1 MKQSSYDTDANWSLS
16 FFFTAERSTTGINL
30 QGSERTGNQSVQT
43 ATEEPLIG
51 AHHHDDLSMQ
61 LSSGT
66 SSSDCTNTI
75 SNVVDDI
82 TPTAEFPPCQ
92 PSNCK
97 FPTTILSGKAR
108 SFNPSWYSQ
117 YSWLEYSVKKKC
129 SILLCLSPFWLF
141 KYWQQSA

>member
-1 MKQSSYDTDANWSLS
+1 MVSF
-16 FFFTAERSTTGINL
+16 FFFTAEGSTTGINL
-30 QGSERTGNQSVQT
+30 QGSERTGIQSVQT
-43 ATEEPLIG
+43 ATEDPLIG

-82 TPTAEFPPCQ
+82 APTAEFPPCQ
-92 PSNCK
+92 PSSCK

-117 YSWLEYSVKKKC
+117 YSWLEYSVKKMQH
-129 SILLCLSPFWLF
+129 IVMLVAFLALQVLVAV
-141 KYWQQSA
+141 QSA